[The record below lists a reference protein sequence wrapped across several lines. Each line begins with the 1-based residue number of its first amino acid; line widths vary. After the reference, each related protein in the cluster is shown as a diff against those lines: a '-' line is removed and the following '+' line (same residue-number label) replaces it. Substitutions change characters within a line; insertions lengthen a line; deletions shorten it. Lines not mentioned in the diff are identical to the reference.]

1 MLINKQIKTSPQ
13 WSTIFKTG
21 DRISHHFEG
30 LRHIFKTF
38 HEAYTIFCG
47 LFLLLNNDVHIKDV
61 CMYDSQKPLLK
72 DKTDHSVSLRWNKKF
87 WTFPKRQVFF
97 LFCIW
102 LICELVP
109 PSFATRLYSV
119 SSKYGWFFS
128 CPHVFPLQKQLY
140 PSLQSKNHTASA
152 CEWTNLYAASLL
164 EKRTTSIIFLRC

>member
-30 LRHIFKTF
+30 LKHIFKTF

-47 LFLLLNNDVHIKDV
+47 LFLLLNNDVHINDV
-61 CMYDSQKPLLK
+61 CMYDSQKPSLK
-72 DKTDHSVSLRWNKKF
+72 DKTDHSR
-87 WTFPKRQVFF
+87 PVFF

-109 PSFATRLYSV
+109 PSFATHLYSV

-128 CPHVFPLQKQLY
+128 CPHVFPLQNQLY